1 LKSFF
6 EQMYFLPKWYHIPL
20 MGVMLPLSFIYGTG
34 MYLRRKFTLQKSYGI
49 PIVSIGN
56 LIVGGAG
63 KTPFAIEVAS
73 KFENVCIISRGYGR
87 KSSGLVEVSYKGEI
101 LANVKRSGDEP
112 MLMALSLPNASVIV
126 SEERNMA
133 IRFAKKRGASLII
146 LDDGFNRVNIE
157 KFDILLEPKNIA
169 NYFPFPSGPF
179 REFYFT
185 KKYANLIA
193 KEEKTFMRKVYIE
206 NSTQRMV
213 LVTAISN
220 PQRLDRFLP
229 EGVIDKVYYDDHAY
243 FDEKSL
249 KELLDKYEATS
260 ILCTSKDSVKMKNFT
275 IPISEMKLKLIIDN
289 DIMVQIEDYIKQGT

>member
-1 LKSFF
+1 
-6 EQMYFLPKWYHIPL
+6 
-20 MGVMLPLSFIYGTG
+20 
-34 MYLRRKFTLQKSYGI
+34 
-49 PIVSIGN
+49 
-56 LIVGGAG
+56 
-63 KTPFAIEVAS
+63 
-73 KFENVCIISRGYGR
+73 
-87 KSSGLVEVSYKGEI
+87 
-101 LANVKRSGDEP
+101 
-112 MLMALSLPNASVIV
+112 
-126 SEERNMA
+126 
-133 IRFAKKRGASLII
+133 
-146 LDDGFNRVNIE
+146 
-157 KFDILLEPKNIA
+157 
-169 NYFPFPSGPF
+169 
-179 REFYFT
+179 
-185 KKYANLIA
+185 
-193 KEEKTFMRKVYIE
+193 MRKVYIE